1 MLGCKGGIVADWLNV
16 LSKSFGCEFKTCTGH
31 CSLFELILYSCCQSR
46 QYTLIQ
52 CHPCLQGECDPA
64 LGGEFVF
71 TVHAKELVIGEI
83 FVRIYNEQPTFT
95 LEVSTR
101 LSVMGLRVGASR
113 EFCFLD

>member
-1 MLGCKGGIVADWLNV
+1 MLGCKGKIVADWLNA
-16 LSKSFGCEFKTCTGH
+16 LSKLVGCELKTCTGH

-46 QYTLIQ
+46 QYRLIQ
-52 CHPCLQGECDPA
+52 CHLYCLQGECDPA

-95 LEVSTR
+95 LEVGTC
-101 LSVMGLRVGASR
+101 LSLLGFM
-113 EFCFLD
+113 CFFLLKVL